1 MSGSVDPTAGGSPLA
16 HDVLGAGH
24 PFVLIHADSMDRR
37 FWDFQLDAF
46 SSRFRVVRY
55 DLRNHGRSP
64 RATGWY
70 DGDRDL
76 AGLLDTLS
84 IGAAHLLGGTGSGA
98 NIALKFALHNPH
110 RVTALVLVGGAF
122 IWNFPGPGEWS
133 ELARKLAPI
142 GNALMTAQQGD
153 DPGPLVDGLLVATP
167 YSSRNDAGRELL
179 RRMMLDNAHLLTPS
193 FGAFPKPISPAAV
206 NRLAEIRIPALIIVG
221 EHDWEF
227 AKRDADMLQQA
238 IPGATK
244 VIVAGA
250 GFYPNLDDPGAFNTA
265 VLDFLSAAGA
275 GDGE

>member
-1 MSGSVDPTAGGSPLA
+1 MSGSEESTAGGSSLA

-24 PFVLIHADSMDRR
+24 PFVLLHADSLDRR

-64 RATGWY
+64 RFSGLY

-84 IGAAHLLGGTGSGA
+84 IAAAHLLGTGSGA
-98 NIALKFALHNPH
+98 NIALEFALNHPH
-110 RVTALVLVGGAF
+110 RVTALVLVGSAF
-122 IWNFPGPGEWS
+122 TWNFPSPGEWS
-133 ELARKLAPI
+133 ELFGKLAPMAGAFI
-142 GNALMTAQQGD
+142 TAKQSG
-153 DPGPLVDGLLVATP
+153 DPGPLVDGLLGGP
-167 YSSRNDAGRELL
+167 YYSSRNDAGRELL
-179 RRMMLDNAHLLTPS
+179 RRMMLDNAHLLTQS
-193 FGAFPKPISPAAV
+193 FGANPKPISPAAV
-206 NRLAEIRIPALIIVG
+206 NRLAEIRVPTLIIVG

-227 AKRDADMLQQA
+227 TKRNAGSLQQA

-244 VIVAGA
+244 VIIAGA
-250 GFYPNLDDPGAFNTA
+250 GLYPNLDDPGAFNAA

-275 GDGE
+275 GNGQ

>member
-1 MSGSVDPTAGGSPLA
+1 MSGSVEPTAGGSPLA

-76 AGLLDTLS
+76 AGLLGTLS
-84 IGAAHLLGGTGSGA
+84 IGAAHLLGTGSGA
-98 NIALKFALHNPH
+98 NIALEFALNHPH

-133 ELARKLAPI
+133 ELFGKLAPI
-142 GNALMTAQQGD
+142 AGALITAQQGGD
-153 DPGPLVDGLLVATP
+153 LGPLVDGLLAATP

-179 RRMMLDNAHLLTPS
+179 RRMMLDNAHLLTQP
-193 FGAFPKPISPAAV
+193 FGANPKPISPAAV
-206 NRLAEIRIPALIIVG
+206 NRLAEIHAPTLIPVG
-221 EHDWEF
+221 EHAWEF
-227 AKRDADMLQQA
+227 AKRDADILQQA

-244 VIVAGA
+244 VIIAGA
-250 GFYPNLDDPGAFNTA
+250 GMYPNLDDPGAFNAA

-275 GDGE
+275 ADGQ

>member
-1 MSGSVDPTAGGSPLA
+1 MSGSVEPTAGGSPLA

-76 AGLLDTLS
+76 AGLLGTLS
-84 IGAAHLLGGTGSGA
+84 IGAAHLLGTGSGA
-98 NIALKFALHNPH
+98 NIALEFALNHPH

-122 IWNFPGPGEWS
+122 IWNFPDPGEWS
-133 ELARKLAPI
+133 ELFGKLAPTI
-142 GNALMTAQQGD
+142 GALTTAMQGG
-153 DPGPLVDGLLVATP
+153 DPGPFVDGILAAPP
-167 YSSRNDAGRELL
+167 YGSRNDAGRELL
-179 RRMMLDNAHLLTPS
+179 RRMMLDNAHLVTPS
-193 FGAFPKPISPAAV
+193 FGAFPTPISPAAV

-221 EHDWEF
+221 EHDWES
-227 AKRDADMLQQA
+227 AKRNTDMLQQA

-244 VIVAGA
+244 VIIAGA
-250 GFYPNLDDPGAFNTA
+250 GIYPNLDDPGAFNAA

-275 GDGE
+275 GDGQ